1 MKVLIVGQGGR
12 EHVLAWKM
20 AQSPDVEHVYC
31 APGNAGT
38 AAEGTNVDIG
48 VDNIPGMVQ
57 FAKDN
62 SIDLT
67 VIGPEAPLVD
77 GMADAFEAA
86 GLKVFGPSK
95 AAAELEGSKV
105 FAKKIMKK
113 AGVPTADF
121 QVFHDAKSALA
132 FVEDRSEQPWVIKAD
147 GLAAG
152 KGVLVCQNKE
162 EAKAA
167 IETVMVQQ
175 AFGDAGKQ
183 MVIEEC
189 LVGEEASILA
199 IVDGRT
205 ILPLEASQD
214 HKRALDGDEGPN
226 TGGMGAYCPAPIVTD
241 SMMDGIIEDILVP
254 VVHTLKMEGITF
266 RGVLYAGLMITA
278 QGPKVL
284 EFNVRFGDPEAQP
297 VLFKLKS
304 DLTKIL
310 AAAAEGKLKD
320 IDLLEWDER
329 PSICVVMAS
338 DGYPG
343 PYQKGYEIRGLA
355 EADQLPDTKVFHAG
369 TALRG
374 DKVVNDGGRVL
385 GVTVMGDDIAN
396 AKLKAYQAVKCIRW
410 DGAWCRKDISNKARQ

>member
-20 AQSPDVEHVYC
+20 SQSPDVEHIYC

-38 AAEGTNVDIG
+38 AMEGTNVDIG
-48 VDNIPGMVQ
+48 VDNIAGMVQ

-121 QVFHDAKSALA
+121 HVFKDAQRAME
-132 FVEDRSEQPWVIKAD
+132 FVEDRSEQQWVIKAD

-152 KGVLVCQNKE
+152 KGVLVCQSKQ
-162 EAKAA
+162 EARAA
-167 IETVMVQQ
+167 IQTVMVEQ
-175 AFGDAGKQ
+175 AFGEAGKQ

-189 LVGEEASILA
+189 LVGEEVSILA

-205 ILPLEASQD
+205 IVPLETSQD
-214 HKRALDGDEGPN
+214 HKRAMDGDEGPN
-226 TGGMGAYCPAPIVTD
+226 TGGMGAYCPAPIVTEP
-241 SMMDGIIEDILVP
+241 MMDDIIEDILVP
-254 VVHTLKMEGITF
+254 IVHALKMEGINF

-297 VLFKLKS
+297 VLFRLKS

-310 AAAAEGKLKD
+310 AAAAAGKLSE
-320 IDLLEWDER
+320 IDPLEWDDR

-343 PYQKGYEIRGLA
+343 PYQKGYEIRGIA

-369 TALRG
+369 TTLRG

-385 GVTVMGDDIAN
+385 GVTVMGDNIAN

-410 DGAWCRKDISNKARQ
+410 DGAWCRKDISDKARR